1 MDTVKLTI
9 RPREETGKGPNRR
22 LRAEGSVPAVV
33 YSKGQEAVALSI
45 DAAALKGAVAGGSNV
60 VLELEYEGGKSR
72 KKHFAV
78 VKEFQRHP
86 TRNMLLHV
94 DLHEVDLKQEIEA
107 TVRIE
112 LVGTPAG
119 AQEDGVLDHSHWEVT
134 VRALPTEV
142 PAHIE
147 LDVSAL
153 NIGDSLRVSD
163 LTAPEGVAIL
173 DDPETTVVSV
183 HPPRMEIVE
192 EVEGEEGLEGAVG
205 DGAEADEGAEAAEGD
220 APKE

>member
-22 LRAEGSVPAVV
+22 LRAAGSIPAVV
-33 YSKGQEAVALSI
+33 YSKGQEAISLSI
-45 DAAALKGAVAGGSNV
+45 DAAALKGAFAGGSNV

-78 VKEFQRHP
+78 VKDYQRHP
-86 TRNMLLHV
+86 TRNDLLHL

-112 LVGTPAG
+112 LVGTPVG
-119 AQEDGVLDHSHWEVT
+119 ALEDGVLDHAHWEVT

-142 PAHIE
+142 PAHLE

-153 NIGDSLRVSD
+153 NIGDNLRVSD
-163 LTAPEGVAIL
+163 LTAPKGVTIL
-173 DDPETTVVSV
+173 DDPEITVASV
-183 HPPRMEIVE
+183 HPPRAEEVEEVE
-192 EVEGEEGLEGAVG
+192 EVEGLEGEEGEGAE
-205 DGAEADEGAEAAEGD
+205 GAEGAEAAEGD
-220 APKE
+220 ASTE